1 MGGVSMGGEG
11 KWRVWKTANMVD
23 VICICIWNRT
33 MKSFAVVLGGAR
45 RGVRKRDSEGEPN
58 QYTM

>member
-1 MGGVSMGGEG
+1 
-11 KWRVWKTANMVD
+11 
-23 VICICIWNRT
+23 